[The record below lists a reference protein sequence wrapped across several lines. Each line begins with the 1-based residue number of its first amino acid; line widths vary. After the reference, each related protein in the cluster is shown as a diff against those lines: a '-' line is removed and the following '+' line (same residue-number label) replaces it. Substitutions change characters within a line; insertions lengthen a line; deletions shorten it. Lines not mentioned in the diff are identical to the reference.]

1 MRSSGD
7 VSSAAVLVTGAT
19 GGIGYF
25 VAEQLARQGR
35 RVLLAARDPVKADA
49 ALAAVRRQA
58 PGADLHVIPLDL
70 ADLGSVERACE
81 LVASEPLAALV
92 ANAALVSYGL
102 RPEPPRLTVDGVEI
116 HLGTAFLGHYA
127 LVARLLP
134 HLEACGTRVVHVG
147 SLSSRLP
154 LGREPWSRAR
164 SPRREPSLVSYTR
177 SKQAVTIF
185 GMALAARLAS
195 RGSRASSVIAHPG
208 TAVDVLS
215 PVREGV
221 PASQPMTL
229 SPLSRRLVRGMH
241 GKDGGAAVLVHAA
254 TDAGVRSGDVW
265 GPAGRGQLSG
275 PPVRLGAP
283 RAPRREVV
291 DDLLRVGAELTDLT
305 IG

>member
-25 VAEQLARQGR
+25 VSEQLAQQGR
-35 RVLLAARDPVKADA
+35 RVLLAARDPAKAEA
-49 ALAAVRRQA
+49 ALAAIRREV

-70 ADLGSVERACE
+70 ADLGSVARACE
-81 LVASEPLAALV
+81 LVAAEPLAALI

-102 RPEPPRLTVDGVEI
+102 RPEPPRTTVDGVEI
-116 HLGTAFLGHYA
+116 HLGTAYLGHYA

-134 HLEACGTRVVHVG
+134 HLEEWGTRVVHAG
-147 SLSSRLP
+147 SLSSRIP

-164 SPRREPSLVSYTR
+164 SPRREPSFVSYTR
-177 SKQAVTIF
+177 SKQAVTVF
-185 GMALAARLAS
+185 GMALAAHLAS

-215 PVREGV
+215 PEREGV

-229 SPLSRRLVRGMH
+229 SPLSARLVRVMH

-254 TDAGVRSGDVW
+254 TDSQVRNGDFW
-265 GPAGRGQLSG
+265 GPAGTWQLSG
-275 PPVRLGAP
+275 PPVRLKAP
-283 RAPRREVV
+283 RPRSTQASAE
-291 DDLLRVGAELTDLT
+291 LLRMSAALTGVTLA
-305 IG
+305 